1 MEAPNIVSVLRSL
14 DTSNI
19 MNEFKKINLEE
30 SEEGD
35 ISDSEDGDTTSGSE
49 SNFDDKE
56 LNKILPKSFK
66 QRKLKSKRTN

>member
-66 QRKLKSKRTN
+66 QRKLK